1 MRRLARSAII
11 AAAGMAVAGAAY
23 AADPAFP
30 PTLVSKPLYVSE
42 FVSTWYVRAD
52 VGYRFYNSPGGS
64 VAGVAFDDTSFSN
77 AAAFDLGIGLKAS
90 WFRADVTASY
100 GLRPQFSGS
109 TAVARPDVTAKITAI
124 TTLLNGYF
132 DLGTWYGLTPYAGAG
147 IGFSWMRSSEF
158 VALSLPPAVTAGNS
172 GTFDLAWAA
181 HAGVAYAVT
190 PNLLIDSS
198 YRFLHIGSPK
208 TNLSSFGAVEYG
220 SMAAHEVRV
229 GLRFLI
235 D

>member
-1 MRRLARSAII
+1 MWRITGSTIV
-11 AAAGMAVAGAAY
+11 AASVMALGAAH
-23 AADPAFP
+23 AADPPFLP
-30 PTLVSKPLYVSE
+30 RLVAKPLVATE
-42 FVSTWYVRAD
+42 FVSNWYVRGD
-52 VGYRFYNSPGGS
+52 VAYRFYNSPGGS
-64 VAGVAFDDTSFSN
+64 IAGVDFSSSSLSN
-77 AAAFDLGIGLKAS
+77 GAAFDLGIGFKAK
-90 WFRADVTASY
+90 WFRGDVTASY
-100 GLRPQFSGS
+100 GVRPHFFGA
-109 TAVARPDVTAKITAI
+109 TAFASPDVQARITAI
-124 TTLLNGYF
+124 TTLFNGYF

-147 IGFSWMRSSEF
+147 IGFSWMRPSEF

-229 GLRFLI
+229 GLRYLI